1 MDTVW
6 GPVGPPSTTDPYAQL
21 STRRTPQSRQAD
33 PRQVPNS
40 AGGYT
45 FTIDPWDAL
54 RRFLTIGT
62 AGGTFYASA
71 REITADNVQMIRTLL
86 GTDGRAV
93 VDMIVTI
100 STEGRAPRQQ
110 PQLIALALAASAS
123 DADTRSY
130 ALSKLSTVARTG
142 TALFTFVR
150 YVRQFRG
157 WGPALKG
164 AVADWYSG
172 KPADKLAYQLLKYRQ
187 REGWTHR
194 DLLRLSHPKPPTPD
208 HESLYRY
215 AVGKWP
221 EVLPELIHAFEEA
234 QRATSAEQWVR
245 LIQAVDV
252 NGTGLSWEMLPD
264 AALSESEVWDALL
277 DTDSVPVT
285 ALMRQLPRLTRLDV
299 FKGTQGARTRDLVT
313 SRLTDPDRLRKGRVH
328 PINVL
333 AALRT
338 YQSGQSA
345 RGSGTWTPNRHVV
358 DALDAAFYAAF
369 GVIEPSGTRT
379 LLALDVSGSMDWQEA
394 GGTVLTPREVSVGMA
409 LVTLATEPESRVVAF
424 SDGSTSS
431 RLTFGGRHSITELA
445 ISSRQRLDD
454 VIRETSRLN
463 FGGTDCAL
471 PALWA
476 RQQDE
481 GFDSIVI
488 YTDNETWAGSTH
500 PHQAISE
507 YRRACGLPVRQIV
520 VGLTATNFTIAD
532 PSDPLSLDIAGFDSA
547 VPSLIAD
554 FGAGRL

>member
-93 VDMIVTI
+93 VDMTVTI

-110 PQLIALALAASAS
+110 PQLIALALAASV
-123 DADTRSY
+123 DDTEVRRY

-194 DLLRLSHPKPPTPD
+194 DLLRLSHPKPSSPA
-208 HESLYRY
+208 HGALYRY
-215 AVGKWP
+215 ATHGGTDSDA
-221 EVLPELIHAFEEA
+221 LPGLVYAFEVA
-234 QRATSAEQWVR
+234 QNEITGPSSWVD
-245 LIQAVDV
+245 LIR
-252 NGTGLSWEMLPD
+252 NGNGLSWEMFPD
-264 AALSESEVWDALL
+264 AALGSEEVWDALL

-313 SRLTDPDRLRKGRVH
+313 SRLTDPERLRKGRVH

-409 LVTLATEPESRVVAF
+409 IVTLATEPESRVVAF
-424 SDGSTSS
+424 SDGSTSN